1 MSLEH
6 PLARSEPRIART
18 DSTAGTDVPAVELSG
33 ITKAFPGVL
42 ANDHISLRV
51 MAGEVLCLLGENGAG
66 KSTLMSILSGLYQP
80 DEGSIRVQG
89 REVRIDSPREG
100 RQLGIGMVY
109 QHLSL
114 IPTLSVLENLM
125 LGSEPRPVLDE
136 AAARRRFDDLSATL
150 AVRIDPSVRVG
161 ALALGQQ
168 QYVEIIKALWKGS
181 RVLIL
186 DEPTSMLTPQGI
198 EELQKVL
205 LGLKATG
212 LAIIFITHKLHEAIA
227 IGDRVTILKAGRVV
241 GSLGPDDI
249 RGVDAAAL
257 QRTIVGI
264 MFGDDTDAV
273 GAIAELREDL
283 GTGVGGRG
291 SGEAPAVEAGPVI
304 LELEGVSA
312 PGNRGQHSLQ
322 DASFRL
328 SAGEILGVAGMD
340 GSGQHALAEVIAG
353 QRRASAGSIRLDGQ
367 PIDTATV
374 GQRQRLGLRS
384 VTDDRLGEGVVARY
398 PVSLNLVL
406 KRIGDAPFW
415 RRGTLDRSAIDA
427 NARDLVERFDIR
439 TPSVATP
446 IGKLSGGNIQ
456 KALLARE
463 LSFDPKVVVFNKPTH
478 GLDVRTIGVVRERI
492 RALAAR
498 GVGVIVISTD
508 LDELLDLSGRIAVL
522 SRGRIAGIVPNGPE
536 AATRIGELVIGD
548 DAPDG
553 SVAPAGAP
561 DGRPSRPAA

>member
-1 MSLEH
+1 MGSSLVMTQ
-6 PLARSEPRIART
+6 PSA
-18 DSTAGTDVPAVELSG
+18 TAGIEIPAVELSG

-51 MAGEVLCLLGENGAG
+51 MGGEVLCLLGENGAG

-80 DEGSIRVQG
+80 DEGTIRVHG
-89 REVRIDSPREG
+89 REVRIDSPRAG
-100 RQLGIGMVY
+100 RDLGIGMVY

-125 LGSEPRPVLDE
+125 LGSEPRMVLDE
-136 AAARRRFDDLSATL
+136 AAARRRFDDLAATL
-150 AVRIDPSVRVG
+150 AVHIDPTIRVG

-205 LGLKATG
+205 LGLKAAG
-212 LAIIFITHKLHEAIA
+212 MAIIFITHKLHEAIA
-227 IGDRVTILKAGRVV
+227 IGDRVTVLKTGRVV
-241 GSLGPDDI
+241 GSLGPADI
-249 RGVDAAAL
+249 EGVDPAVI
-257 QRTIVGI
+257 QRRIVGI
-264 MFGDDTDAV
+264 MFGDDTPDV
-273 GAIAELREDL
+273 DAIAELREDL
-283 GTGVGGRG
+283 QVATDGAEAG
-291 SGEAPAVEAGPVI
+291 SVAPAVDRPVV
-304 LELEGVSA
+304 LELEGVAAS
-312 PGNRGQHSLQ
+312 GGHGQHSLV
-322 DASFRL
+322 DATFELR
-328 SAGEILGVAGMD
+328 AGEILGVAGMD

-353 QRRASAGSIRLDGQ
+353 QRRTTAGTIRLEGR
-367 PIDTATV
+367 PIEDANV
-374 GQRQRLGLRS
+374 GRRQRAGLRY
-384 VTDDRLGEGVVARY
+384 VTDDRLGEGVVGRY

-415 RRGTLDRSAIDA
+415 RRGTLDRGAIDA

-439 TPSVATP
+439 TPSIDTH

-463 LSFDPKVVVFNKPTH
+463 LSFDPRVVVFNKPTH

-492 RALAAR
+492 RELAAR
-498 GVGVIVISTD
+498 GVGIIVISTD
-508 LDELLDLSGRIAVL
+508 LDELLDLSERIIVL
-522 SRGRIAGIVPNGPE
+522 SRGRIVGILANGPD
-536 AATRIGELVIGD
+536 AATRVGELVIGAQA
-548 DAPDG
+548 APR
-553 SVAPAGAP
+553 GAP
-561 DGRPSRPAA
+561 DTPPRAAA

>member
-1 MSLEH
+1 MTEGH
-6 PLARSEPRIART
+6 PSAASA
-18 DSTAGTDVPAVELSG
+18 TAGTDVPAVELSG

-42 ANDHISLRV
+42 ANDHISLRA
-51 MAGEVLCLLGENGAG
+51 MGGEVLCLLGENGAG

-80 DEGSIRVQG
+80 DEGTIRVAG
-89 REVRIDSPREG
+89 HEVRIDSPRAG
-100 RQLGIGMVY
+100 RSLGIGMVY

-125 LGSEPRPVLDE
+125 LGSEPRMVLDE
-136 AAARRRFDDLSATL
+136 AAARRRFDDLAATL
-150 AVRIDPSVRVG
+150 AVRIDPGVRVG
-161 ALALGQQ
+161 GLALGQQ

-198 EELQKVL
+198 EELRRCCW
-205 LGLKATG
+205 GLKTAG

-227 IGDRVTILKAGRVV
+227 IGDRVTVLKAGRVV
-241 GSLGPDDI
+241 GSLGPKDI
-249 RGVDAAAL
+249 RGADPAAL
-257 QRTIVGI
+257 QRRIVAI
-264 MFGDDTDAV
+264 MFGDDTEAIAD
-273 GAIAELREDL
+273 IAELREEL
-283 GTGVGGRG
+283 EGAT
-291 SGEAPAVEAGPVI
+291 EAPASAAVVAAGSRPVV

-312 PGNRGQHSLQ
+312 PGNRGQHSLKG
-322 DASFRL
+322 ASFRL
-328 SAGEILGVAGMD
+328 AAGEILGVAGMD

-353 QRRASAGSIRLDGQ
+353 QQRVTSGSIRLDGR
-367 PIDTATV
+367 PIETATV
-374 GQRQRLGLRS
+374 GDRQRAGLRY

-415 RRGTLDRSAIDA
+415 RRGTLDRGAIDA
-427 NARDLVERFDIR
+427 HARELVERFDIR
-439 TPSVATP
+439 TPSVGTP

-463 LSFDPKVVVFNKPTH
+463 LSFEPHVVVFNKPTH
-478 GLDVRTIGVVRERI
+478 GLDVRTITLVRERI

-508 LDELLDLSGRIAVL
+508 LDELLDLSERVMVL
-522 SRGRIAGIVPNGPE
+522 SRGRIVGIVDNGPD
-536 AATRIGELVIGD
+536 AATRIGELVIG
-548 DAPDG
+548 G
-553 SVAPAGAP
+553 E
-561 DGRPSRPAA
+561 PAANAPGISGVVAA

>member
-1 MSLEH
+1 MADALT
-6 PLARSEPRIART
+6 ARQG
-18 DSTAGTDVPAVELSG
+18 STAGTDVPAVELSG

-42 ANDHISLRV
+42 ANDRISLRV

-80 DEGSIRVQG
+80 DAGTIRVRG
-89 REVRIDSPREG
+89 REVRIDSPRTG
-100 RQLGIGMVY
+100 RDLGIGMVY

-114 IPTLSVLENLM
+114 IPTLTVLENLM
-125 LGSEPRPVLDE
+125 LGSEPRTVLDE
-136 AAARRRFDDLSATL
+136 AAARRRFDGFAATL
-150 AVRIDPSVRVG
+150 AVPIDPTVRVG

-168 QYVEIIKALWKGS
+168 QYVEIIKALWKDS

-205 LGLKATG
+205 LGLKAAG

-227 IGDRVTILKAGRVV
+227 IGDRVTVLKAGRVV
-241 GSLGPDDI
+241 GSLGPEDI
-249 RGVDAAAL
+249 RGLDAAVL
-257 QRTIVGI
+257 QRRIVGI
-264 MFGDDTDAV
+264 MFGDDTDSV
-273 GAIAELREDL
+273 TRIAELREDL
-283 GTGVGGRG
+283 GTAVRRPADAQ
-291 SGEAPAVEAGPVI
+291 APAETRPTV
-304 LELEGVSA
+304 LELAGVSA
-312 PGNRGQHSLQ
+312 PGSRGQHSLL

-353 QRRASAGSIRLDGQ
+353 QRRATAGSIRLDGVAV
-367 PIDTATV
+367 DAATV
-374 GQRQRLGLRS
+374 GQRQRMGLRY
-384 VTDDRLGEGVVARY
+384 VTDDRLGEGVVGRY

-415 RRGTLDRSAIDA
+415 RHGTLHRPAIDA
-427 NARDLVERFDIR
+427 NAREMIERFDIR
-439 TPSVATP
+439 TPSVDTP
-446 IGKLSGGNIQ
+446 VGRLSGGNIQ
-456 KALLARE
+456 KVLLARE
-463 LSFDPKVVVFNKPTH
+463 LSFDPRVVVFNKPTH

-492 RALAAR
+492 RDLAAR

-508 LDELLDLSGRIAVL
+508 LDELIDLSERVLVL
-522 SRGRIAGIVPNGPE
+522 SRGRIVGIVPNGPD

-548 DAPDG
+548 GSAPEGDGPRVPPDAPL
-553 SVAPAGAP
+553 V
-561 DGRPSRPAA
+561 RPAA